1 MQARFNRYVILSALV
16 VCAAVLLPSL
26 AYAQAQIVGQVR
38 DESGG
43 VLPGVTVEA
52 ASPAIIEKV
61 RTAVTDDQ
69 GRYRIDALRP
79 GTYKLTFSLAGFS
92 TIARESVEVP
102 SEVVVTINADMKVGA
117 LEETITVSGETPQID
132 VQQASRTQVI
142 TRDIIDA
149 LPVSRNVMSIGVLS
163 AGVRPG
169 TPDIGGSRMTEQ
181 VGLRAHGLA
190 GNDAEQLVEGM
201 SIQSL
206 EGASQSYFDDM
217 LQSEITIMTSAIPAD
232 TSGGGIRMN
241 SVLKDGGNVF
251 NGSAF
256 LGFSSGEWQS
266 ANVDDT
272 LRAAPNSIR
281 TANGIKHIHM
291 FTGSI
296 GGPIKR
302 DKLWFIV
309 TARHQS
315 SDETVADVPV
325 QITTPQGEI
334 INSYLDTY
342 VRGPSLRMTWQA
354 AQKHKLASFVQRWWK
369 RKGRTFSAGQD
380 PRTGQFR
387 DPHKAHHTVG
397 NIKYTSP
404 ITNKLLLEGGYSWTL
419 FDWHGGPDVGIIK
432 DRGTPEWYSQVQRIS
447 NQRMLDP
454 MCAYGV
460 NSGVT
465 QPGCTDWGSSLSQ
478 RQDNTRI
485 VFDGRMSYVTGSHN
499 IKFGYTHEIGPD
511 GRMANEYNG
520 DLQARFNNGAASQ
533 VTVFNTPLD
542 APGRVQYDSA
552 FFVQDSWTLKRLT
565 INPGVRIEWFA
576 AGMDETSAGAGRF
589 APARFFPAQYD
600 LIKWGPDYAPRFAAV
615 YDLFGNGRTA
625 LKTSFSKYHR
635 QYDADPFLV
644 YADAGLRSE
653 LRNWFDVDLVPNT
666 VGTRSGIAKP
676 TDNDRIP
683 QDNEIGTGSP
693 TFGQRADR
701 RAENL
706 DRQYNLEFT
715 AGVQHQVAPRL
726 AVGFVFYKRSI
737 HNIQMTDRVLIDGSD
752 YTSFTTSIP
761 AADWANIARDPA
773 AASVLNQNEVITL
786 YNLNN
791 ASNADFNSAMVDRS
805 SSDNKSLYTGMEASF
820 SMRFL
825 AGSTF
830 FGSWT
835 AERNISAFCESDD
848 NPNGPTTDD
857 LYQGRPVAQGGRFC
871 DQRNFDIPFIHEFKL
886 AGNYQLPRIGVDFGA
901 VLQSYAGLE
910 RVITWQPAAAL
921 YPGGQRTQA
930 QTIVLN
936 EPGSL
941 YTERWDQLDI
951 NFKKN
956 IRYGNKVH
964 TFQLDLFNVFNN
976 NSIRTLTDSVGTSLG
991 QVTAIMPGRFPRLA
1005 YQFKW

>member
-1 MQARFNRYVILSALV
+1 MKATLHKYVFLGALV
-16 VCAAVLLPSL
+16 ACATVLLPTL

-61 RTAVTDDQ
+61 RSAVTDDQ

-79 GTYKLTFSLAGFS
+79 GIYKLTFSLAGFS
-92 TIARESVEVP
+92 TVARESIEVP

-142 TRDIIDA
+142 TRDIIDT

-163 AGVRPG
+163 AGVRPA

-190 GNDAEQLVEGM
+190 GEDAEQLVEGM

-241 SVLKDGGNVF
+241 SVLKDGGNIF
-251 NGSAF
+251 SGSAF

-266 ANVDDT
+266 DNVDDA
-272 LRAAPNSIR
+272 LRASPNSIR

-291 FTGSI
+291 FTGSM
-296 GGPIKR
+296 GGPIMR

-325 QITTPQGEI
+325 QITTPQGEVL
-334 INSYLDTY
+334 NSYLDTY

-354 AQKHKLASFVQRWWK
+354 AEKHKLAGFVQRWWK
-369 RKGRTFSAGQD
+369 RKGRTFAAGQD

-387 DPHKAHHTVG
+387 DPSKAHHTVG

-419 FDWHGGPDVGIIK
+419 FDWHGAPDIGIIK
-432 DRGTPEWYSQVQRIS
+432 QRGTPEWYAYAQKIS

-454 MCAYGV
+454 QCAYGV
-460 NSGVT
+460 DSGVS

-478 RQDNTRI
+478 RQDNTRL
-485 VFDGRMSYVTGSHN
+485 VLDGRMSYVTGSHN

-520 DLQARFNNGAASQ
+520 DIQARFNNGAASQ

-565 INPGVRIEWFA
+565 VNPGVRIEWFA
-576 AGMDETSAGAGRF
+576 AGMDETSALSGRF
-589 APARFFPAQYD
+589 APERFFPAQYD

-615 YDLFGNGRTA
+615 YDVFGTGRTA

-644 YADAGLRSE
+644 YADAGLRSASSATG
-653 LRNWFDVDLVPNT
+653 LTWTSCR
-666 VGTRSGIAKP
+666 TRSARGRALRSRPITTASRRTTKSAP
-676 TDNDRIP
+676 AP
-683 QDNEIGTGSP
+683 P
-693 TFGQRADR
+693 TFGARADR
-701 RAENL
+701 KAVDL
-706 DRQYNLEFT
+706 DR
-715 AGVQHQVAPRL
+715 
-726 AVGFVFYKRSI
+726 RS
-737 HNIQMTDRVLIDGSD
+737 
-752 YTSFTTSIP
+752 TTS
-761 AADWANIARDPA
+761 
-773 AASVLNQNEVITL
+773 
-786 YNLNN
+786 
-791 ASNADFNSAMVDRS
+791 S
-805 SSDNKSLYTGMEASF
+805 S
-820 SMRFL
+820 R
-825 AGSTF
+825 
-830 FGSWT
+830 
-835 AERNISAFCESDD
+835 
-848 NPNGPTTDD
+848 
-857 LYQGRPVAQGGRFC
+857 
-871 DQRNFDIPFIHEFKL
+871 
-886 AGNYQLPRIGVDFGA
+886 
-901 VLQSYAGLE
+901 
-910 RVITWQPAAAL
+910 RV
-921 YPGGQRTQA
+921 
-930 QTIVLN
+930 
-936 EPGSL
+936 
-941 YTERWDQLDI
+941 
-951 NFKKN
+951 F
-956 IRYGNKVH
+956 
-964 TFQLDLFNVFNN
+964 
-976 NSIRTLTDSVGTSLG
+976 SIRWRRVSRSASCSSNGRSKTSS
-991 QVTAIMPGRFPRLA
+991 
-1005 YQFKW
+1005 